1 MNKYSQKLELNQI
14 INQLVELCIINKTKN
29 IASNIKPSNDILE
42 INHSLE
48 EVDEALTICLRY
60 DRAPIMISEEYEHA
74 VKIAKKGGVLS
85 GLELYQTV
93 RLYNTIKANQQF
105 LLNIQKENIK
115 AINYEEK
122 VNSLYINEFLYHNL
136 ERSIDE
142 SGYVL
147 DDATPSLAN
156 IRRRLQLIDVKIKS
170 KLQEMLGKEASK
182 LSQPTISMR
191 DGHYVLPV
199 KVEYKNSFRGN
210 ILDVS
215 GSQQTVFI
223 EPIQVIELTIQKAE
237 LINLEKAEVE
247 KILKFLSQ
255 DIGAEALVLIE
266 NFNTIVNIDLTFA
279 KAMLAKKQNAE
290 KPRINNEHHL
300 NLVNARHP
308 LLKVKKVIPNN
319 ISFDDYLGIVI
330 TGPNTGGKTV
340 LLKTVGLLV
349 LMTKCGLLIPAS
361 KESNI
366 MIYDMVCC
374 DIGDE
379 QSITENLS
387 TFSGHMSNIVD
398 IINSITPNSLVLF
411 DEIGGGTDPTEG
423 SNLAISIL
431 DYLVSHKVAFIT
443 TTHYS
448 KLKTYAYSNP
458 LIVNASMEFD
468 QNTLSPT
475 YRLKLGIPGSSNAFE
490 IASKLGLVKSII
502 DDAKERTTEE
512 DNDVSVMIKKLEHTS
527 LTLEKKLEEAEKIK
541 EDYLQKQ
548 LEYQKKLEKLE
559 FEKQIILKK
568 AQQQAD
574 LQLEKIKT
582 DALAVLSE
590 IKEKNN
596 QAIKLHEAI
605 ALQKA
610 IEDINIEI
618 VKEKKV
624 EPKKKTRLPLEG
636 DNIYVK
642 DYDQYG
648 HIVKVLKD
656 NMYSVT
662 LGNITMKLGIDD
674 FELVEKEQTLPKEKI
689 TTYKIASK
697 GSISMRLDLRG
708 DRYEEAKDKIE
719 KYFDDAMLCG
729 LKQFTIIHGYGTG
742 TIRSLVQSYLKT
754 HKAVE
759 SYRYGGAGEGGMGVT
774 VVTLK

>member
-1 MNKYSQKLELNQI
+1 MNKHSQKLELNQI

-42 INHSLE
+42 INRSLD

-74 VKIAKKGGVLS
+74 VKVAKKGGVLS

-93 RLYNTIKANQQF
+93 RLYNTIKANNQF
-105 LLNIQKENIK
+105 LLNIEKENI
-115 AINYEEK
+115 NCVYYSEK
-122 VNSLYINEFLYHNL
+122 VKSLYVNEFLHHNL

-147 DDATPSLAN
+147 DDATPNLGS
-156 IRRRLQLIDVKIKS
+156 IRRRLQLIDTKIKS
-170 KLQEMLGKEASK
+170 KLQEMLAKEASK
-182 LSQPTISMR
+182 LSQQTISMR

-199 KVEYKNSFRGN
+199 KVEYKNQFRGN

-223 EPIQVIELTIQKAE
+223 EPIQVIELTVQKAE

-247 KILKFLSQ
+247 KILKFLSK
-255 DIGAEALVLIE
+255 DIGQEAEVLLE
-266 NFNTIVNIDLTFA
+266 NFNTIVNIDLIFA

-290 KPRINNEHHL
+290 KPKINNEHQL

-308 LLKVKKVIPNN
+308 LLKVKKIIPNN
-319 ISFDDYLGIVI
+319 ISFDNFLGIVI

-423 SNLAISIL
+423 SNLAIAIL
-431 DYLVSHKVAFIT
+431 DYLVKNKIAFIT

-475 YRLKLGIPGSSNAFE
+475 YRLRLGIPGSSNAFE
-490 IASKLGLVKSII
+490 IATKLGLNQTII
-502 DDAKERTTEE
+502 DDARDRTTEE
-512 DNDVSVMIKKLEHTS
+512 DNDVSVMIKKLELTS
-527 LTLEKKLEEAEKIK
+527 LTLEKKLEEAQLIK
-541 EDYLQKQ
+541 DDYIKKQK
-548 LEYQKKLEKLE
+548 EYEKKLEKLE
-559 FEKQIILKK
+559 VEKKAILKK
-568 AQQQAD
+568 AQQEAD
-574 LQLEKIKT
+574 LQLEKIKN
-582 DALAVLSE
+582 DALSVLTE

-596 QAIKLHEAI
+596 QSIKLHEAI

-610 IEDINIEI
+610 IEGINIEL
-618 VKEKKV
+618 VKEQKI
-624 EPKKKTRLPLEG
+624 EKKKNTRKPIEG
-636 DNIYVK
+636 DSIYVK

-648 HIVKVLKD
+648 FIVKVLKD
-656 NMYSVT
+656 DLYSVT
-662 LGNITMKLGIDD
+662 LGNITMKMSIDE
-674 FELVEKEQTLPKEKI
+674 FELVENKDKMPKEKI
-689 TTYKIASK
+689 TTYKVASK

-719 KYFDDAMLCG
+719 KYFDDALLCG

-742 TIRSLVQSYLKT
+742 AIRTLVQNYLKN
-754 HKAVE
+754 HRAVE